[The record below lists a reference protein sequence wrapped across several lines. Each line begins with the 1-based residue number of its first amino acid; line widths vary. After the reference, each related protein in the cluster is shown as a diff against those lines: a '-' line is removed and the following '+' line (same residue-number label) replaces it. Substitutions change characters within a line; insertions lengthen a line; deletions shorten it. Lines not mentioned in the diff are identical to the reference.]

1 VVALVDIRVL
11 GVLVE
16 IREMLEL
23 RVQAVAAEAVA
34 GIPLVQTLVVVVA

>member
-1 VVALVDIRVL
+1 VVVLVDIRVL

-23 RVQAVAAEAVA
+23 RVLAVAVVAAA
-34 GIPLVQTLVVVVA
+34 GIPPVQTLLVVVA